1 MATTHS
7 DYGGFFSPC
16 KYSLLLEE
24 KREREKKE
32 KKEGDLLKN
41 NQI

>member
-7 DYGGFFSPC
+7 DYGGFFSPG
-16 KYSLLLEE
+16 KYNLLLEE
-24 KREREKKE
+24 KRERERE